1 MSESNEA
8 KPSIELKHLA
18 SIGDQQYPSVE
29 LRYLLDYLRKH
40 GKGEWCD
47 ALVEEFDLDSHLQE
61 EFIPSYLA
69 LECNNRI
76 VEDHFF
82 VGLGV
87 EVGENYGLDDFG
99 ILGAALRHAPT
110 LYEALQIT
118 LGYYELIGSLTDQ
131 TIIQDENT
139 FTIRLVNVASLSE
152 ELVHLLFEL
161 TISGMV
167 SLGRTI
173 AERDFRIDTIRFCL
187 RLSED
192 QKNYFRNRYQCKVED
207 QAKFDEFVLDLEDL
221 KRDITYA
228 PMARNDLDKS
238 IQDLNVLMETLK
250 NEFAL
255 VDRFDSFVR
264 NNEEE
269 FPNSKEIAEA
279 LHMSERTFRRKL
291 KSIGLNYNMLM
302 GKIRCQIAI
311 AMLQCGEHTNEDV
324 AFALGFSDA
333 ANFCNAFKK
342 WTGHTPNFY
351 RP

>member
-1 MSESNEA
+1 MSDSPEL

-29 LRYLLDYLRKH
+29 LRYLLDYLRDQ
-40 GKGEWCD
+40 GKGPWCD
-47 ALVEEFDLDSHLQE
+47 ALIEELDLQQHLHN
-61 EFIPSYLA
+61 EFLPSFLA

-76 VEDHFF
+76 VRDQFSI
-82 VGLGV
+82 GLGV
-87 EVGENYGLDDFG
+87 AVGERYGLDDFG
-99 ILGAALRHAPT
+99 ILGAALRHVPS
-110 LYEALQIT
+110 LYEALNIT
-118 LGYYELIGSLTDQ
+118 LAYYELIGSLTDL
-131 TIIQDENT
+131 TVIQDEHT
-139 FTIRLVNVASLSE
+139 FTNRFVNVAGLSE

-173 AERDFRIDTIRFCL
+173 AQRDFKVHTIRFSMA
-187 RLSED
+187 LSNED
-192 QKNYFRNRYQCKVED
+192 KSFFKERFNCDVED
-207 QAKFDEFVLDLEDL
+207 KAKFNEWVMDL
-221 KRDITYA
+221 KDLQRDITYE
-228 PMARNDLDKS
+228 PRERSELDNS
-238 IQDLNVLMETLK
+238 IRDLNILMETLK

-255 VDRFDSFVR
+255 VDRFDRFVL

-269 FPNSKEIAEA
+269 FPNSKEIADA
-279 LHMSERTFRRKL
+279 LFMSERTFRRKL
-291 KSIGLNYNMLM
+291 KSIGLNYNTLM

-311 AMLQCGEHTNEDV
+311 AMLQRGEHTNEDV
-324 AFALGFSDA
+324 AFELGFSDA

>member
-1 MSESNEA
+1 MSDSPEL

-29 LRYLLDYLRKH
+29 LRYLLNYLREQ
-40 GKGEWCD
+40 GKAPWCD
-47 ALVEEFDLDSHLQE
+47 SLIDELNLQE
-61 EFIPSYLA
+61 HLHNEFLPSFLA

-76 VEDHFF
+76 VSDQFF

-87 EVGENYGLDDFG
+87 AVGERYGLDDFG
-99 ILGAALRHAPT
+99 ILGAALRHSPS
-110 LYEALQIT
+110 LYEALNIT
-118 LGYYELIGSLTDQ
+118 LAYYELIGSLTDL
-131 TIIQDENT
+131 TVIQDDHT
-139 FTIRLVNVASLSE
+139 FTNRLVNVASLSD

-173 AERDFRIDTIRFCL
+173 AQRDFKVQTIRFCL
-187 RLSED
+187 ELTDEEKSFFEERFNCE
-192 QKNYFRNRYQCKVED
+192 VED
-207 QAKFDEFVLDLEDL
+207 KAKFNEWVLDLKDL
-221 KRDITYA
+221 QREITYE
-228 PMARNDLDKS
+228 PRARSELDSS
-238 IQDLNVLMETLK
+238 IRDLNILMEALK
-250 NEFAL
+250 SEFAL
-255 VDRFDSFVR
+255 VDRFDSFVL

-291 KSIGLNYNMLM
+291 KSIGLNYNSLM

-311 AMLQCGEHTNEDV
+311 AMLQRGEHTNEDV
-324 AFALGFSDA
+324 AFELGFSDA